1 MFPGMAIP
9 NNVMF
14 ACTSLVG
21 VNKVGNLKKNENGY
35 YPMVVGALNV
45 FNSSN
50 QFYDYEQA
58 KHLFEESSA
67 LMRRIKRAALRGEYG
82 HPKPPAREMNPQMQR
97 IRDEEFARRCMTIDE
112 LNVCCHHMKL
122 WLDFDAVK
130 DKQGKPVISIMS
142 EVAPNGPLG
151 HVLEKQLQNPHENVC
166 FSIRAF
172 TNNSYIRGTEVRVLR
187 EVVTF
192 DYVNE
197 PGIATAEK
205 YFSPALE
212 DNTNYNF
219 SRSLLEDALY
229 KERPAGISMESAIIT
244 PDSLFQALN
253 WATPTTAARNKPVYM
268 DWK

>member
-1 MFPGMAIP
+1 
-9 NNVMF
+9 
-14 ACTSLVG
+14 
-21 VNKVGNLKKNENGY
+21 
-35 YPMVVGALNV
+35 LNV

-58 KHLFEESSA
+58 KHLFEESGA
-67 LMRRIKRAALRGEYG
+67 FMRRIKRAALRGEYG
-82 HPKPPAREMNPQMQR
+82 HPVPPPRDPDPSKQR
-97 IRDEEFARRCMTIDE
+97 MLDEEFARRCMTIRE
-112 LNVCCHHMKL
+112 LNVCCHHMRL
-122 WLDFDAVK
+122 WLDYDSVK
-130 DKQGKPVISIMS
+130 DKQGNPVISIMS

-172 TNNSYIRGTEVRVLR
+172 TNNSYMRGIEVRVLR

-219 SRSLLEDALY
+219 SRSLLEDALF
-229 KERPAGISMESAIIT
+229 KQRPAGISMESTIISGE
-244 PDSLFQALN
+244 SLFESLN
-253 WATPTTAARNKPVYM
+253 WATPNFIPQDKPIYTK
-268 DWK
+268 W